1 MPDTDRNSAPVEAEV
16 QTCPTPDQVM
26 EELGI
31 GKSAYYDWI
40 NYLGIKA
47 GKESGRAYLTNEQY
61 DRLKELKMWR
71 DRYGKLEGFLE
82 AEGNDRADGGEHGEL
97 AVSGGGQLAEESGEN
112 IYTSPDEQFVA
123 DEGDRVYRQAA
134 QLAAHRLITVP
145 AQVVDELAN
154 KLTIADIPA
163 DITAAAQ
170 QQAQQV
176 INPLSLNPTAIAAKL
191 LEQNRQGRQAPRNSI
206 SA

>member
-1 MPDTDRNSAPVEAEV
+1 
-16 QTCPTPDQVM
+16 VM

-82 AEGNDRADGGEHGEL
+82 AEGNDKADGDWVGEL
-97 AVSGGGQLAEESGEN
+97 AVAGGGQLAEEPGEN

-123 DEGDRVYRQAA
+123 SEGDRVYRQAA

-191 LEQNRQGRQAPRNSI
+191 LEQNRQGRQAPRSSI